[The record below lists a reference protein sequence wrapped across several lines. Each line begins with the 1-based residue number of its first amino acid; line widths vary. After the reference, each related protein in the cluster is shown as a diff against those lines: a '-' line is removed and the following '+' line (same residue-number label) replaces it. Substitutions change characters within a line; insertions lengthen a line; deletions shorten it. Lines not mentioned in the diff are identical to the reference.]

1 MSYFLVI
8 LTLGLTILIHE
19 LGHFIAAKLY
29 DIPIGIFSIGFGPKL
44 FSRVKGGTEYR
55 ISLIPIGGYVLP
67 DIQDESDFYKIAQG
81 KRIAMTFGGPLASLL
96 LTIICFILI
105 SIFTFDLSFQN
116 IIIKPLQ
123 YTASSVFDFIM
134 IIPSL
139 FVHTE
144 KLSGIVG
151 IVSQSSQFVT
161 MDAIGILNFTALL
174 SLNLFVLN
182 MIPIPVL
189 DGGKIVLYASEKLHP
204 KFTKL
209 HFPLAVTGWIFMLGL
224 MLYIT
229 VLDIMK
235 LLV

>member
-1 MSYFLVI
+1 
-8 LTLGLTILIHE
+8 
-19 LGHFIAAKLY
+19 
-29 DIPIGIFSIGFGPKL
+29 
-44 FSRVKGGTEYR
+44 
-55 ISLIPIGGYVLP
+55 
-67 DIQDESDFYKIAQG
+67 
-81 KRIAMTFGGPLASLL
+81 
-96 LTIICFILI
+96 
-105 SIFTFDLSFQN
+105 
-116 IIIKPLQ
+116 
-123 YTASSVFDFIM
+123 M

-161 MDAIGILNFTALL
+161 MDAISILNFTALL

-189 DGGKIVLYASEKLHP
+189 DGGKIVLYACEKLHP

-229 VLDIMK
+229 VLDIRK